1 LRRYRLSTTA
11 ERELGEI
18 FAHTELQFGETA
30 RLRYQALIVA
40 ALTDIAV
47 DPDRRGVRPRPEVG
61 EGVRIYHLRHSRERA
76 HSKHGVVRAPR
87 HFLLYRVEA
96 DLIVVG
102 RILHDAMD
110 LDRRVS
116 VEDPALW

>member
-18 FAHTELQFGETA
+18 LAWTEMRFGAAA
-30 RLRYQALIVA
+30 RLRYEELLVVALRDIVA
-40 ALTDIAV
+40 
-47 DPDRRGVRPRPEVG
+47 DPDRVGSRPLPGV
-61 EGVRIYHLRHSRERA
+61 EGIVRIYHLRHSRERA
-76 HSKHGVVRAPR
+76 SLSGGVVRAPR

-96 DLIVVG
+96 DLILVG

-110 LDRRVS
+110 LDRQAAT
-116 VEDPALW
+116 EA